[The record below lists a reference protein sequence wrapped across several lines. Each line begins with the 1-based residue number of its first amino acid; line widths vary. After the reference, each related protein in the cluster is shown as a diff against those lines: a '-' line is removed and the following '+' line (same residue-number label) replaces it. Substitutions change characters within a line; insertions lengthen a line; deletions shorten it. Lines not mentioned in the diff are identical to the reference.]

1 MKSTEVCVD
10 ARMLNASGIGTYLR
24 HLLPLVISSMG
35 DVVFHLLGDLD
46 SLQGLKWQEMPNV
59 RLIDCKAPLYSIK
72 EQFHLA
78 RNIPEST
85 NLFWAP
91 HYNIPLLYSG
101 RLLVT
106 VHDVF
111 HLAMPEFVGGLHK
124 RLYAKFMF
132 GAVAKRAD
140 TVVCDSEFTA
150 RELTR
155 LTGASEQKLRVIK
168 LGVDNSW
175 FAPVQAPS
183 PHETP
188 FLLFVG
194 NVKPHKNLIRLLDGF
209 SSIAHV
215 IPHDLI
221 IVGKKEGFI
230 TGDDAVQDKAIRLG
244 DRVKF
249 TGYID
254 DAALR
259 QYFSHAAALVFPSL
273 YEGFGL
279 PPLEAMA
286 SGCPVIVSNTA
297 SLPEVCGDAV
307 VYCNPFSSE
316 DIAKNILLVLQD
328 EHLRAELS
336 RKGLEQARAFTWDEC
351 AEETTRVIRG
361 LLVRG

>member
-1 MKSTEVCVD
+1 
-10 ARMLNASGIGTYLR
+10 MLHASGIGTYLR
-24 HLLPLVISSMG
+24 HLLPLVVRAMD
-35 DVVFHLLGDLD
+35 DVVFHLLGDSEAL
-46 SLQGLKWQEMPNV
+46 GALKWQAMANV
-59 RLIDCKAPLYSIK
+59 RLVDCKAPIYSIQ
-72 EQFHLA
+72 EQFELA
-78 RNIPEST
+78 RKIPEST
-85 NLFWAP
+85 DLFWAP
-91 HYNIPLLYSG
+91 HYNIPVFYRG

-124 RLYAKFMF
+124 RLYAKAMF

-155 LTGASEQKLRVIK
+155 FTGVSEQKLRVIK
-168 LGVDNSW
+168 LGIDSSW
-175 FAPVQAPS
+175 FVPVQAPS
-183 PHETP
+183 PHGKP

-194 NVKPHKNLIRLLDGF
+194 NVKPHKNLVRLLDAF
-209 SSIAHV
+209 ASIAQV
-215 IPHDLI
+215 ISHDLI

-230 TGDDAVQDKAIRLG
+230 TGDDAVQEKAARLG
-244 DRVKF
+244 DRVHF

-286 SGCPVIVSNTA
+286 SGCPVIVSNVA
-297 SLPEVCGDAV
+297 SLPEVCGDAA
-307 VYCNPFSSE
+307 VYCDPYSSE
-316 DIAKNILLVLQD
+316 DIAQKILFVLRN
-328 EHLRAELS
+328 EPLRSDLS
-336 RKGLEQARAFTWDEC
+336 RKGLEQARKFTWEAC
-351 AEETTRVIRG
+351 AEETSRVIRG
-361 LLVRG
+361 LLV